1 MSLVCPEESLY
12 VDDLSVVDELFEEGL
27 EVF

>member
-12 VDDLSVVDELFEEGL
+12 ADDLSVVDELFEEGL
-27 EVF
+27 ELF

>member
-1 MSLVCPEESLY
+1 MSLVWPEESLY

-27 EVF
+27 ELF